1 MAKIEMTDTL
11 LWLNGTWAGLLVE
24 NCGDIMEYASTVP
37 LPLLDRFLTKRV
49 LKKWWGITNRKSLL
63 EQISDKSGYC
73 KLRAGY
79 DKAVARRELWELPDE
94 DFYKKLKVCDI
105 SDAEYD
111 DLAAVHVMSKHMQLI
126 PIIAYDYA
134 RVIMLCEYGY
144 NAGYLKLDESID
156 MAIDT
161 GKKMQS
167 CFSSWDEM
175 NESYLTGYL
184 FWLIVA
190 KQDVVESWK
199 SRVKALETVQ
209 EMENGP
215 FSLDWNLPLY
225 R

>member
-1 MAKIEMTDTL
+1 M
-11 LWLNGTWAGLLVE
+11 
-24 NCGDIMEYASTVP
+24 
-37 LPLLDRFLTKRV
+37 
-49 LKKWWGITNRKSLL
+49 
-63 EQISDKSGYC
+63 
-73 KLRAGY
+73 
-79 DKAVARRELWELPDE
+79 
-94 DFYKKLKVCDI
+94 
-105 SDAEYD
+105 
-111 DLAAVHVMSKHMQLI
+111 AAVHLISQQAKLI

-134 RVIMLCEYGY
+134 CVIMLCEYGY
-144 NAGYLKLDESID
+144 NAGYLKLGESID

-175 NESYLTGYL
+175 KESYLTGYL

-190 KQDVVESWK
+190 KQDVEENWK

-215 FSLDWNLPLY
+215 FSLDWNLPLH